1 VEKDTGRP
9 VEHYAVRCV
18 AKAARR
24 SRLSQPRLSGEHP
37 GGKVTVDKVWR
48 GTNLLVV
55 LPQDPM
61 LAASWT
67 ITFEATDAGVPPMR
81 IELERLL
88 PFTVHVRTADGA
100 PVSDS
105 TVELIL
111 PGAQTFQLHDYYVS
125 PGSIDASDPSTR
137 PNLLLAEA
145 TSDATGSAALRAPP
159 GDTPLIL
166 RVSGPWHLPMLRQ
179 DVVPSDTP
187 VEVVVTQ
194 GGMLAGE
201 LAIPAMPADR
211 CRLLLVPKE
220 EQVLSFE
227 QQRVRV
233 ATDGTLRAA
242 SL

>member
-1 VEKDTGRP
+1 
-9 VEHYAVRCV
+9 
-18 AKAARR
+18 
-24 SRLSQPRLSGEHP
+24 
-37 GGKVTVDKVWR
+37 
-48 GTNLLVV
+48 
-55 LPQDPM
+55 
-61 LAASWT
+61 
-67 ITFEATDAGVPPMR
+67 
-81 IELERLL
+81 
-88 PFTVHVRTADGA
+88 A

-233 ATDGTLRAA
+233 ATDGTFRSA
-242 SL
+242 SLPPGGYGVVLQFAIHYRAEHSTSSIPMVMDGELATVQIEAGKTSEVTLDASRFAPGPGDGHGLLDGGPPSPAPAFLKPRGGAT